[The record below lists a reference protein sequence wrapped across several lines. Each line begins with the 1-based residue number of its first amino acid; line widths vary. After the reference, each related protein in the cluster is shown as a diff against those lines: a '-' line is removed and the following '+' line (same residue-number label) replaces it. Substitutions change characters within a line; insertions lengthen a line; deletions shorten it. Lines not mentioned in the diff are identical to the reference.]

1 MITLPEQVARLISRL
16 EEYGHEAFIVGGCV
30 RDSLMRRKPNDWDIC
45 TSARPEEMLTCFQ
58 DFRVLETG
66 LKHGTLTVLV
76 DGQPF
81 EITTYRIDG
90 NYSDGRHPDQVLFT
104 ADLTKDLSRR
114 DFTINAMA
122 WHPSRGLIDPFSGAG
137 DLKQGCIRC
146 VGEAKR
152 RFQEDAL
159 RIMRAVRFSS
169 QLGFEIEEKTEN
181 AMSACLPLL
190 ENVSAERL
198 RVEFDKLLCGPAAG
212 KTLNS
217 YPQVIAALIPEIR
230 PMFGLGQR
238 TRHHIYT
245 VWEHTVHAV
254 SNIRPVPALRLCAFF
269 HDIGKP
275 KKMTVDEDGCGHF
288 YKHELLSEAIADR
301 VLLRL
306 KYDNWTR
313 EIVTEIIRNHSI
325 VFCPTPKQARR
336 LLAKLGEEKLRMLID
351 LEIADVKSQNPL
363 YCEERL
369 SNIFS
374 FEKTVEQVLAAKEC
388 FSLRSLAIGGRE
400 LLELG
405 IPQGPRVGEILNLL
419 LQEVMNETLSNER
432 EALIAAVKELAEN
445 KME

>member
-1 MITLPEQVARLISRL
+1 MITLPEQVARLIRRL
-16 EEYGHEAFIVGGCV
+16 EEYGYEAFIVGGCV

-45 TSARPEEMLTCFQ
+45 TSAKPEEMLSCFQ
-58 DFRVLETG
+58 DFRVLKTG
-66 LKHGTLTVLV
+66 LKHGTLTVLA

-81 EITTYRIDG
+81 EITTYRVDG
-90 NYSDGRHPDQVLFT
+90 DYSDGRHPDQVLFT

-122 WHPSRGLIDPFSGAG
+122 WHPSKGLIDLFGGAG

-146 VGEAKR
+146 VGEADR

-169 QLGFEIEEKTEN
+169 QLGFEIEEKTES
-181 AMSACLPLL
+181 AISACLPLL

-198 RVEFDKLLCGPAAG
+198 RVEFDKLLCGPAAR
-212 KTLNS
+212 KTLIC
-217 YPQVIAALIPEIR
+217 YPQVIAAFIPEVR
-230 PMFGLGQR
+230 PMFDLHQR
-238 TRHHIYT
+238 NRHHIYT
-245 VWEHTVHAV
+245 VWEHTIHAV

-275 KKMTVDEDGCGHF
+275 GQMTVDEDGCGHF
-288 YKHELLSEAIADR
+288 YKHELLSEEIAEQIM
-301 VLLRL
+301 LRL
-306 KYDNWTR
+306 KYDNGTR
-313 EIVTEIIRNHSI
+313 ATVTEIIRNHSV

-336 LLAKLGEEKLRMLID
+336 LLARLGEEKLRMLIE

-369 SNIFS
+369 ANIFS
-374 FEKTVEQVLAAKEC
+374 FEKMVEQVLAAKEC
-388 FSLRSLAIGGRE
+388 FSLRSLSIGGRE

-405 IPQGPRVGEILNLL
+405 IPQGPRIGKILNLL
-419 LQEVMNETLSNER
+419 LQQVIDEVLPNER
-432 EALIAAVKELAEN
+432 TALITAAKKLTEN